1 MHLLD
6 FLPHIKFP
14 HFRLTAAATVCQ
26 LCGAITMKQRKG
38 VYLRIHF
45 PFFLS
50 VCQILPKGVV
60 SVIGPASSPASGST
74 VSHIC
79 GEKEVSEEDKNT
91 QNAQICLYVM
101 CASGA
106 VFSLT
111 YYPSYPHSR
120 HDGCI

>member
-6 FLPHIKFP
+6 FLLHNKFP

-26 LCGAITMKQRKG
+26 LCAAITMKQRKG
-38 VYLRIHF
+38 VYHRVHF
-45 PFFLS
+45 IFFLS

-79 GEKEVSEEDKNT
+79 GEKEVSVEDKNT
-91 QNAQICLYVM
+91 QNAQICRCVM